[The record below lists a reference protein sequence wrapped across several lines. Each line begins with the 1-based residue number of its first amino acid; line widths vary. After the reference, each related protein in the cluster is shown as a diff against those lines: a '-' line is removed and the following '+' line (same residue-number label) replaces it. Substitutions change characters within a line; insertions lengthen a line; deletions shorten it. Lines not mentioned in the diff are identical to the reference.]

1 MEQGH
6 GVERGSGGSR
16 VTSTGFN
23 LATARHQA
31 EGLRGCVPFAMPSL
45 PGTTEMR
52 LKIVAFTFVL
62 STGFIDE
69 CL

>member
-6 GVERGSGGSR
+6 GWRRKYRSQALVK
-16 VTSTGFN
+16 GFN
-23 LATARHQA
+23 LATGRHQA

-52 LKIVAFTFVL
+52 LKIVMFV
-62 STGFIDE
+62 SKHWVY
-69 CL
+69 